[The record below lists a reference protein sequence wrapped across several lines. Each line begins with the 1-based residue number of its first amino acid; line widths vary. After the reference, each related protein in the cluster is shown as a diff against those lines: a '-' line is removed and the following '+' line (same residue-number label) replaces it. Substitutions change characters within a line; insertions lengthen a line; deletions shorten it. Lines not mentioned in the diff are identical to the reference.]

1 MDTLYSEEENED
13 EEMTKAEKNKKRS
26 MNMNH
31 SGALP
36 PIGTVAN
43 IAGAMDRDK
52 NAIITSGIP
61 QSPPIIRDPKRSRNE
76 EKVGDKSQ
84 TNTKI

>member
-1 MDTLYSEEENED
+1 VKASCRAPYIRLDTLYSEEENED
-13 EEMTKAEKNKKRS
+13 EEMTKAEKNKKCS

-43 IAGAMDRDK
+43 IAGLWTETKMLLL
-52 NAIITSGIP
+52 P
-61 QSPPIIRDPKRSRNE
+61 QEFHRAHL
-76 EKVGDKSQ
+76 
-84 TNTKI
+84 